1 MEKSGTSGGSE
12 GGWRRLRRAI
22 WSTAIYRMA
31 RRAGAALTRPFRR
44 VEVAAIFYQDLRGPV
59 QVFDADVGLEIWL
72 ASPEEIG
79 RAEATLGRRYPGRS
93 ELFRWRL
100 ENGCRCFLARA
111 GEKIVAY
118 DWFRVRPGPDDG
130 DMIALDK
137 GEVFLF
143 DIYVDEEWRG
153 HGMQAAIGTRLRS
166 YCKEQGY
173 TKAYTKIAVTNRK
186 SWKGGRGW
194 TASGLVLRVRRSKRG
209 GWPIVTLWGSAHPLR
224 RLRRSE
230 RVQEGVAVE
239 AG

>member
-1 MEKSGTSGGSE
+1 MEESGTVSRNE
-12 GGWRRLRRAI
+12 GALRRLRRAI
-22 WSTAIYRMA
+22 WSTGIYRTV
-31 RRAGAALTRPFRR
+31 RQAGAVLTRPFRR
-44 VEVAAIFYQDLRGPV
+44 IELAAILYQDLRGPV
-59 QVFDADVGLEIWL
+59 KVYDPDIALDISI
-72 ASPEEIG
+72 ATPEEIE
-79 RAEATLGRRYPGRS
+79 RAADTLGRRYPGRI

-100 ENGCRCFLARA
+100 ENGCLCFVART
-111 GEKIVAY
+111 GGKIVTY

-130 DMIALDK
+130 DMIALDE

-153 HGMQAAIGTRLRS
+153 HGIQRAIGTRIRS

-186 SWKGGRGW
+186 SWRGGRGW

-224 RLRRSE
+224 RLRKGE
-230 RVQEGVAVE
+230 RAQEGVAVE
-239 AG
+239 AR